1 MNINIGDI
9 CLADFTND
17 NDRFTGIRPCLIL
30 EIKDNEYKV
39 LKLHRNKEIMQNQGI
54 IIKKGIKTGLWYDS
68 ALVKYSSNIDPKL
81 IIKKVG
87 SFDLNSYIGKS
98 VKFNDKLGNV
108 HSGVVL
114 RVIPQKRT
122 FIVSYEHNGMIGYV
136 FVPIHVIIEVNEE

>member
-17 NDRFTGIRPCLIL
+17 NDRFTGIRPCLIVS
-30 EIKDNEYKV
+30 IKDNEYKV
-39 LKLHRNKEIMQNQGI
+39 LKLHRNREIMQNQGI
-54 IIKKGIKTGLWYDS
+54 IIKKGIKTGLEYDS
-68 ALVKYSSNIDPKL
+68 ALVKYSGIINSKL

-87 SFDLNSYIGKS
+87 SFNLNYYIGKS
-98 VKFNDKLGNV
+98 VKFNDKLGNI

-136 FVPIHVIIEVNEE
+136 FVPIHVVVEVEE

>member
-1 MNINIGDI
+1 MNIKIGDI

-17 NDRFTGIRPCLIL
+17 NDRFTGVRPCLIVS
-30 EIKDNEYKV
+30 IKDNEYKV
-39 LKLHRNKEIMQNQGI
+39 LKLHRNREIMQNQGI

>member
-17 NDRFTGIRPCLIL
+17 NDRFTGIRLCLIVS
-30 EIKDNEYKV
+30 IKDNEYKV
-39 LKLHRNKEIMQNQGI
+39 LKLHRNREIMQNQSI
-54 IIKKGIKTGLWYDS
+54 IIKKGIKTGLGYDS

-87 SFDLNSYIGKS
+87 KFDLGVYVSKTIKY
-98 VKFNDKLGNV
+98 NDKLGNI

-114 RVIPQKRT
+114 RVIPQKRV
-122 FIVSYEHNGMIGYV
+122 FIVSYEHNGMIGYI
-136 FVPIHVIIEVNEE
+136 FVPIHVIVDVED